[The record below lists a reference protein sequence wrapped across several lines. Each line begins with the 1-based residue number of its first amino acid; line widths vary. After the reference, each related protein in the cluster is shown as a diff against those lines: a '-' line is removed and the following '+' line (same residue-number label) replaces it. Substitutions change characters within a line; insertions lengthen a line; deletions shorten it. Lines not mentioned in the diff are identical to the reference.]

1 MNNHLILKLAYAMHK
16 LSFYYCSVLFYTKDN
31 YKKTSKSIIM
41 NFLEFIKVLFKALIK
56 CSKIFN
62 TNSGYY
68 EYIEI
73 PITTKCSMKCKACSN
88 LIPYYQKPCD
98 IDIKTLLDSID
109 VFINCINNIVYVR
122 VLGGEPLLSNNLYST
137 ISKLL
142 ETDKI
147 QRIEI
152 VTNGTI
158 IPKDEELVKI
168 LSNNRITI
176 SISQYPNVNREP
188 LIAFL
193 KDKKIN
199 YRIDKM
205 NFWMEY
211 GNMEK
216 RNKSLKELKK
226 QFKKCNHICKSLLKG
241 NLHMCP
247 RSSHGTDL
255 KIINDNDEDYVNLLD
270 TNITIDEKKKLINE
284 LLNKKYI
291 IACDYC
297 DFATNK
303 CKKIPVAEQFL
314 VRPDVAS
321 RV

>member
-1 MNNHLILKLAYAMHK
+1 MK
-16 LSFYYCSVLFYTKDN
+16 LSELF
-31 YKKTSKSIIM
+31 SIISITYGIKISTPTTLDIAHKAPASAAK
-41 NFLEFIKVLFKALIK
+41 NHFFFFIRYHD
-56 CSKIFN
+56 N
-62 TNSGYY
+62 TVVNKNKLSV
-68 EYIEI
+68 
-73 PITTKCSMKCKACSN
+73 ITLPKKK
-88 LIPYYQKPCD
+88 
-98 IDIKTLLDSID
+98 
-109 VFINCINNIVYVR
+109 
-122 VLGGEPLLSNNLYST
+122 E
-137 ISKLL
+137 
-142 ETDKI
+142 
-147 QRIEI
+147 
-152 VTNGTI
+152 NGAI

-168 LSNNRITI
+168 LSNNRIII
-176 SISQYPNVNREP
+176 SISQYSNVNREP

-211 GNMEK
+211 GNIEK

-255 KIINDNDEDYVNLLD
+255 GIINDNAKDYVNLLD

-321 RV
+321 RA